1 MGYKYPNSAVD
12 VDSIIADVVATVA
25 WIDLVLQLKLAHIK
39 YPVKLNSKVP
49 ENIDLFEKFQNHYAN
64 QVAKLSYR
72 EKIDAI
78 FDQLEFENK
87 QYRKDIKT
95 LMIELGKIRNKVAH
109 NAAISLVDKNFNLQ
123 SDSVGAHMINTN
135 YDLFN
140 EIFKRV
146 EYFVTKTEESM
157 E

>member
-1 MGYKYPNSAVD
+1 MNA
-12 VDSIIADVVATVA
+12 
-25 WIDLVLQLKLAHIK
+25 
-39 YPVKLNSKVP
+39 KVSDNP
-49 ENIDLFEKFQNHYAN
+49 DLFEQFQDYSNN
-64 QVAKLSYR
+64 TMAKLDYR
-72 EKIDAI
+72 EKIDML
-78 FDQLEFENK
+78 FSLLGFEDK

-109 NAAISLVDKNFNLQ
+109 NAAISLVDKNLNLEE
-123 SDSVGAHMINTN
+123 DSVASHMINTN

-146 EYFVTKTEESM
+146 EPFVTKLEESM